1 MIQVEN
7 MTFGYGKERP
17 IFSRLSLTFR
27 EKFNAIIGPNASG
40 KSTFLKCLFGL
51 LPAAG
56 KIFYDGQD
64 VKTMSHEKKMARIA
78 YLPQEETKAAGFTV
92 FEAVLLGRLPRLR
105 WKVNDED
112 TAAVMR
118 VLSLLHLEALA
129 FVPFTRL
136 SGGQQKLVSIAQT
149 LVREPHLVLMDEPTN
164 SLDLQKQLELLRNGA
179 GHQPSP
185 RHHLHYGAARFRAGR
200 PLRRRDLHLRPGG
213 RSLRPRKSHRCHP
226 SRHAAGSVR
235 RGRGSSAGRI
245 GHPHRRRPCLPAIPL
260 RRKSPIRTKN
270 MLNYE

>member
-1 MIQVEN
+1 MIQVER
-7 MTFGYGKERP
+7 MTFGYEKERR
-17 IFSRLSLTFR
+17 IFSDLSLTFR

-56 KIFYDGQD
+56 KIFDDGQD
-64 VKTMSHEKKMARIA
+64 VKTMSHEEKMARIA
-78 YLPQEETKAAGFTV
+78 YLPQEEARAAGFTV

-129 FVPFTRL
+129 FRPFASL

-149 LVREPHLVLMDEPTN
+149 LVREPEIVLMDEPTN
-164 SLDLQKQLELLRNGA
+164 SLDLQKQLELCETVRSISRA
-179 GHQPSP
+179 YDITFIMV
-185 RHHLHYGAARFRAGR
+185 LHDLGLAARFADEAFVFAPMGGLYAHGHPAAVIHPAMLREVYGVDAQVLRDEAGIPIVAARA
-200 PLRRRDLHLRPGG
+200 
-213 RSLRPRKSHRCHP
+213 SLRSDGGEPIP
-226 SRHAAGSVR
+226 SKQQ
-235 RGRGSSAGRI
+235 I
-245 GHPHRRRPCLPAIPL
+245 G
-260 RRKSPIRTKN
+260 
-270 MLNYE
+270 

>member
-64 VKTMSHEKKMARIA
+64 VKTMSHEEKMARIA

-129 FVPFTRL
+129 FVPFARL

-164 SLDLQKQLELLRNGA
+164 SLDLQKQLELCETVRTISQA
-179 GHQPSP
+179 HDITFIMV
-185 RHHLHYGAARFRAGR
+185 LHDLGLAARFA
-200 PLRRRDLHLRPGG
+200 DEIFIFAPGG
-213 RSLRPRKSHRCHP
+213 GLYAHGNPTAVIHPAMLREVYGVDAEVLRDESGIPIVAARASLRSHCGENLPSERKMC
-226 SRHAAGSVR
+226 
-235 RGRGSSAGRI
+235 
-245 GHPHRRRPCLPAIPL
+245 
-260 RRKSPIRTKN
+260 
-270 MLNYE
+270 